1 MPIRLDQIDQQD
13 ISGTT
18 PATPA
23 SPSETSPEELSL
35 GQAAGFRVEQA
46 RRAAGRF
53 IGTRQRQ
60 AALQSIFD
68 ARAVTI
74 QKNLGDAANISE
86 REQRVVRETFPR
98 DGETDIS
105 RQEKM
110 STGIG
115 LFDTLEQRAQALLSQ
130 RVPMVMTGL
139 SRTGPRYAPDPAQQV
154 VKRKAVEDLAKIQQG
169 RILLKQMFDEATER
183 MPPISTSGQANQ
195 GSGRSVGQP
204 VRMRD
209 AKGREAFV
217 YPDGRIEPIR

>member
-13 ISGTT
+13 APGAL
-18 PATPA
+18 PATPG
-23 SPSETSPEELSL
+23 SSSSETSPEELSL
-35 GQAAGFRVEQA
+35 GQTVRFRTEQA

-53 IGTRQRQ
+53 VGTRQRQ
-60 AALQSIFD
+60 TTLQNIFD
-68 ARAVTI
+68 SRAVTI

-115 LFDTLEQRAQALLSQ
+115 LFDTLEQRTQTILSKP
-130 RVPMVMTGL
+130 VPMVMTGL
-139 SRTGPRYAPDPAQQV
+139 SKAGPRFAPDPAQQA
-154 VKRKAVEDLAKIQQG
+154 VKRKAVEDMAKIQQG
-169 RILLKQMFDEATER
+169 RILLKQMFDEATEK
-183 MPPISTSGQANQ
+183 MPPISTQQQSQSGV
-195 GSGRSVGQP
+195 RSGQP